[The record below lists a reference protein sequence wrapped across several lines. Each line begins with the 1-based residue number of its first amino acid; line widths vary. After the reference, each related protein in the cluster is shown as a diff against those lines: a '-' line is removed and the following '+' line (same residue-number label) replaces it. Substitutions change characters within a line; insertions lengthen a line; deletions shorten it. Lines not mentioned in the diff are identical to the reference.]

1 MKSYKLII
9 IILIVFLQTGNV
21 LSKINIFDVNNILVE
36 KKGKTSNDKLANKA
50 ITKGFKELL
59 SKILLVEDI
68 KKLQELELSEIK
80 ELVKYYQVSSKKSDD
95 NGLEKINFN
104 ISYDK
109 DKIHDLFYKKG
120 IPYSEII
127 DKELFILPI
136 LKKDN
141 QIFIYNKNFLYD
153 KWNDFSD
160 IDLLEFI
167 LPLENIEIIQYVNLR
182 INNILNLELK
192 DLFKE
197 YRGKNLA
204 LVLFEDRNK
213 KEEKIYFK
221 TKILDKSF
229 LKNIDI
235 KRENLD
241 QEDFYKKIITTTK
254 KEITNLIKSQN
265 LIDVRAP
272 SFLKV
277 QLKTSEKNNLA
288 ILKSKLRKIEAIED
302 IYIQEFNNK
311 SVFLKIKYLGKLDK
325 IIDQLENNKIIL
337 QLINDQWSI
346 KII

>member
-1 MKSYKLII
+1 MSSI
-9 IILIVFLQTGNV
+9 
-21 LSKINIFDVNNILVE
+21 
-36 KKGKTSNDKLANKA
+36 KTRAR
-50 ITKGFKELL
+50 F
-59 SKILLVEDI
+59 
-68 KKLQELELSEIK
+68 
-80 ELVKYYQVSSKKSDD
+80 
-95 NGLEKINFN
+95 
-104 ISYDK
+104 
-109 DKIHDLFYKKG
+109 
-120 IPYSEII
+120 
-127 DKELFILPI
+127 
-136 LKKDN
+136 
-141 QIFIYNKNFLYD
+141 
-153 KWNDFSD
+153 
-160 IDLLEFI
+160 
-167 LPLENIEIIQYVNLR
+167 
-182 INNILNLELK
+182 
-192 DLFKE
+192 
-197 YRGKNLA
+197 
-204 LVLFEDRNK
+204 LFEDRNK

-325 IIDQLENNKIIL
+325 IIQQLKNQKIIL
-337 QLINDQWSI
+337 KLIGEQWSI
-346 KII
+346 TLI

>member
-68 KKLQELELSEIK
+68 KKLQELGLSEIK
-80 ELVKYYQVSSKKSDD
+80 DLVKYYQVSSKKSDD
-95 NGLEKINFN
+95 TGLEKINFN

-197 YRGKNLA
+197 YRDKNLA

-325 IIDQLENNKIIL
+325 IINQLENNKIIL